1 MEECSDSPERTFFT
15 MGDTTV
21 FCSVVLEFEMLS
33 NETPDDENT
42 ERRLPSRGMWPIGLS
57 LSLSLSLSFSSS
69 LLVS

>member
-1 MEECSDSPERTFFT
+1 

-21 FCSVVLEFEMLS
+21 FCSVVLEFEILS
-33 NETPDDENT
+33 KETPDDENT
-42 ERRLPSRGMWPIGLS
+42 ERRLPSRGMWPAG

>member
-1 MEECSDSPERTFFT
+1 MEESSDLPERTLFT

-21 FCSVVLEFEMLS
+21 FCNVVLEFEILS
-33 NETPDDENT
+33 NETPDDEKT

-57 LSLSLSLSFSSS
+57 LSLSLSFSSS

>member
-1 MEECSDSPERTFFT
+1 

-21 FCSVVLEFEMLS
+21 LCSVVLEFEMLS
-33 NETPDDENT
+33 KETPDDEKT
-42 ERRLPSRGMWPIGLS
+42 ERRLPSRGMWPVGLS